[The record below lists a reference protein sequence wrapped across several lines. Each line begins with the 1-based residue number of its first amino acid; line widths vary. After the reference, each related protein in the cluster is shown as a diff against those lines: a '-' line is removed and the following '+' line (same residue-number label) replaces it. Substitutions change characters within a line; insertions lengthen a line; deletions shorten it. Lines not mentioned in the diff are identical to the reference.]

1 MKIAL
6 ITDTH
11 FGARSDNLSFDNFF
25 RKFYEEIFFPT
36 LEQNKIQTIVHLGDI
51 FDRRKYINFNTLK
64 NCREYFFDE
73 LKRREIF
80 MHLMVGN
87 HDTFFKNTNAV
98 NSPDLLLDSYDN
110 IRCYAEPFELKDLKS
125 DILLLPWIC
134 TENFQQCMDVI
145 KNTQAPTL
153 FGHLEISGFVMHR
166 GQECEGGFDPAIFSK
181 FERVFSGHFHHRSTK
196 GNITYLGNPYELTWN
211 DYDDPR
217 GFHLYDTRSHELEF
231 IENTHRMF
239 HRIVY
244 DDQQTVVD
252 VSADS
257 IRERMVKLVVA
268 NKTDFSAFDAF
279 VDRLYAANPLE
290 LKIIEDFSEFEA
302 EALDDENLNLEDT
315 MTLLG
320 QYVDSVETEADKDRL
335 KTILKTL
342 YVEAQDYA
350 EQ

>member
-11 FGARSDNLSFDNFF
+11 FGARSDNQAFDNFF
-25 RKFYEEIFFPT
+25 REFYTNVFFPT
-36 LEQNKIQTIVHLGDI
+36 LEKNNIQTIIHLGDI

-73 LKRREIF
+73 LQDREIF

-110 IRCYAEPFELKDLKS
+110 IRCYSEPHELTGLKS
-125 DILLLPWIC
+125 NILLMPWIC
-134 TENFQQCMDVI
+134 TENFQQCMDAI

-166 GQECEGGFDPAIFSK
+166 GQECEGGFDPSIFAK
-181 FERVFSGHFHHRSTK
+181 FQRVFSGHFHHRSTK

-211 DYDDPR
+211 DYEDPR
-217 GFHLYDTRSHELEF
+217 GFHLFDTKTFELEF
-231 IENTHRMF
+231 IENPYRMF
-239 HRIVY
+239 YKFIY
-244 DDQQTVVD
+244 DDSKDQTETLD
-252 VSADS
+252 CPEQR
-257 IRERMVKLVVA
+257 IIKLIVA
-268 NKTDFSAFDAF
+268 NKTNFSYFDNYI
-279 VDRLYAANPLE
+279 DRLYSRNPLE

-302 EALDDENLNLEDT
+302 SAMDDENLNLEDT

-320 QYVDSVETEADKDRL
+320 QYVDGLETEVDKEKL
-335 KTILKTL
+335 KNILKTL
-342 YVEAQDYA
+342 YVQAQDYDHA
-350 EQ
+350 